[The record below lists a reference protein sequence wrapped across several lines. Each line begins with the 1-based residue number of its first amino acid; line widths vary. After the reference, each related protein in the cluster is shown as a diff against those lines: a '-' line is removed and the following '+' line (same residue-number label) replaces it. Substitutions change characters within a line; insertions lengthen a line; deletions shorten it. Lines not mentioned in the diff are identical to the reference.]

1 MHSVSVE
8 RRLVVPAHMMSILD
22 LGGSSAD
29 LHSISLHVTDV
40 DTRTVC
46 GVNEL
51 QNYHRRK
58 SSPIDPWIITVI
70 STALNEHDLQV
81 GVGEGQ
87 STRNNT
93 SCRATTVDNNLGGRR
108 SRGQVLTYPT
118 TMTSTSSGW
127 TIMNGGK
134 SYVLQEG

>member
-1 MHSVSVE
+1 
-8 RRLVVPAHMMSILD
+8 MSILD
-22 LGGSSAD
+22 LGESSTD

-46 GVNEL
+46 GVNGL
-51 QNYHRRK
+51 RNYHRRK
-58 SSPIDPWIITVI
+58 SSPVDPWIITVI

-93 SCRATTVDNNLGGRR
+93 SCRTTTIDNNLGGKR
-108 SRGQVLTYPT
+108 SRG
-118 TMTSTSSGW
+118 SGVNIPNNDDVDFLRVDHNEW
-127 TIMNGGK
+127 G
-134 SYVLQEG
+134 

>member
-1 MHSVSVE
+1 MHSISVE
-8 RRLVVPAHMMSILD
+8 RRLVVPAHIMSILD

-29 LHSISLHVTDV
+29 LHSISLHVTDI

-46 GVNEL
+46 GVNRL
-51 QNYHRRK
+51 RNYHRRK

-93 SCRATTVDNNLGGRR
+93 SCRATTMNNNLGGRR
-108 SRGQVLTYPT
+108 LRGQSANIPNNDDVDFLRVDHNEW
-118 TMTSTSSGW
+118 G
-127 TIMNGGK
+127 
-134 SYVLQEG
+134 